1 MGIPSPL
8 FAYPGTTQYIR
19 AADTKGRL
27 SFNQF
32 QSVLISC
39 PGNGNYVRVKG
50 QNVQEVI
57 ATCLTDKSFLVDGV
71 QYNIKEL
78 TCQKVISILYCQ
90 LSYSIN

>member
-1 MGIPSPL
+1 MGQPSPL
-8 FAYPGTTQYIR
+8 FVYPGTTQYIR

-39 PGNGNYVRVKG
+39 PGNGNYVRIKG
-50 QNVQEVI
+50 TNVQEII

-71 QYNIKEL
+71 QYNIKDL
-78 TCQKVISILYCQ
+78 TCQKVSQ
-90 LSYSIN
+90 LLLRQKKKKNY